1 MSREYQEKINQID
14 DYLLGKLSKE
24 EIEKFEIFLF
34 GSPELLEEVKMR
46 EQVINLIKNERM
58 SLIADYQNAK
68 SPSIKQFLKDLF
80 QRPQPAWAYAGALAA
95 IIVLVVMLPSLL
107 QDKISPA
114 FMVNESMEPYLGETR
129 RSSGDLFE
137 ISIITP
143 GMGEEFIGDIPIEWE
158 TKKDGQAYTGM
169 LELKIM
175 NNKENII
182 QTRQTTGKEK
192 ALINISQS
200 GLYYWTLEYEG
211 EMLYLGKFIVK
222 ESVD

>member
-1 MSREYQEKINQID
+1 MNKEYQEKINQID

-24 EIEKFEIFLF
+24 EFEKFEIFLF

-68 SPSIKQFLKDLF
+68 SPSIMQFLKNLY

-95 IIVLVVMLPSLL
+95 IIILVMMLPSLF

-129 RSSGDLFE
+129 RSSENLFE
-137 ISIITP
+137 VSILSPEI
-143 GMGEEFIGDIPIEWE
+143 GEEFSGDILFEWE
-158 TKKDGQAYTGM
+158 TKKDGRAYTGM

-182 QTRQTTGKEK
+182 QTRQTTGKET
-192 ALINISQS
+192 AVINISQS

-222 ESVD
+222 KFGD

>member
-1 MSREYQEKINQID
+1 MNKEYQEKIGQID

-24 EIEKFEIFLF
+24 EVEKFEIFLF

-68 SPSIKQFLKDLF
+68 SPSIMQFLKNLF
-80 QRPQPAWAYAGALAA
+80 QQPQPTWAYAGALAA
-95 IIVLVVMLPSLL
+95 IIVLVVMLPSLF

-114 FMVNESMEPYLGETR
+114 FMVNESIEQYLGETR
-129 RSSGDLFE
+129 RSSDNLFE
-137 ISIITP
+137 VAILSP
-143 GMGEEFIGDIPIEWE
+143 GIGEEFSGNIPIEWE
-158 TKKDGQAYTGM
+158 AKKDGLAYTGM
-169 LELKIM
+169 LDLKIM

-182 QTRQTTGKEK
+182 QTRQTKGKD
-192 ALINISQS
+192 ASVINISQP

-211 EMLYLGKFIVK
+211 EMLYLGKFIIK
-222 ESVD
+222 ESGD